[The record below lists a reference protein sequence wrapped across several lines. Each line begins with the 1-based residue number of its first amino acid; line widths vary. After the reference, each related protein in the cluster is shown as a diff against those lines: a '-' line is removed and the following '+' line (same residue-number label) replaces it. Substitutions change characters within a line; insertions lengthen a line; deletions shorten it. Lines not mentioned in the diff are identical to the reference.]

1 MKIRE
6 DVASLVLSEFCEI
19 KINVFSKI
27 FFDVFFIKFIP
38 QVKQV
43 YSDLLV
49 LVKFFKHFLLKS
61 FLIKSS
67 ITSFLAL
74 IIAIISVISSTR
86 SPVTSLPI
94 IILITILSFIIVGY
108 SLRVKLAII
117 TIVFNIFVDI
127 WLQVFFTIHEVNPL
141 LSRMEFK

>member
-67 ITSFLAL
+67 ITSFLA